1 MSTLPSAR
9 TRTALVIGAGIAG
22 PVVATGLLAAGFEPT
37 VYEAWPAGSA
47 LGAGAWL
54 TVAVNGLEALR
65 ALGLHQ
71 DVLDV
76 AFPSTTI
83 ALYNGAGRLLGEVPL
98 GGTLPDGTVTQ
109 TITRAELYA
118 ALARQ
123 AARRG
128 VPFAHGKRLADA
140 EVRADGRVV
149 ARFDDGSEAV
159 GDVLIG
165 ADGVHSVTR
174 RIIDPRAPSPRRT
187 GMGNVGGIAPQA
199 AALAGAP
206 PGTYRMIFGRRAFF
220 GYVVHPSGDVW
231 WFANPPVPYPPGG
244 ADAAWLASL
253 FADDIGPA
261 AALIAAT
268 PGPLGFVEQ
277 HELPSVPR
285 WCRGP
290 LVIAGDA
297 AHAASP
303 TSGQGASLA
312 AEDGVALAR
321 CLRDRPD
328 DVPAA
333 LSAFEAGRRARVER
347 IVAEAA
353 RMSSHKVPGP
363 VGRWVRDLVLPWVVG
378 WAARTP
384 RDWLFAHRESW

>member
-1 MSTLPSAR
+1 MSTPPR
-9 TRTALVIGAGIAG
+9 VALVIGAGIAG
-22 PVVATGLLAAGFEPT
+22 PVVATGLLAAGFAPT
-37 VYEAWPAGSA
+37 VYEAWPAGAA
-47 LGAGAWL
+47 LSAGAWL
-54 TVAVNGLEALR
+54 TVAVNGIEALR
-65 ALGLHQ
+65 TFGL
-71 DVLDV
+71 DEELLDV

-83 ALYNGAGRLLGEVPL
+83 GLYNGAGRLLGEVPL
-98 GGTLPDGTVTQ
+98 GGALPDGTVTQ
-109 TITRAELYA
+109 TVTRAELYRVIA
-118 ALARQ
+118 SQ
-123 AARRG
+123 AERRG
-128 VPFAHGKRLADA
+128 VPFVHGQRLADA
-140 EVRADGRVV
+140 QVRTDGRVV
-149 ARFDDGSEAV
+149 ARFDDGTEAV

-187 GMGNVGGIAPQA
+187 GMGNVGGIAPGA
-199 AALAGAP
+199 GPLADAP
-206 PGTYRMIFGRRAFF
+206 PGAFRMIFGRRAFF
-220 GYVVHPSGDVW
+220 GYVAHPCGDVW
-231 WFANPPVPYPPGG
+231 WFANPPVPYPDG

-253 FADDIGPA
+253 FADDHGPA

-268 PGPLGFVEQ
+268 PGPLALLDQ
-277 HELPSVPR
+277 HELPRVPR

-290 LVIAGDA
+290 MGIAGDA

-321 CLRDRPD
+321 CLRDGRD

-333 LSAFEAGRRARVER
+333 LAAFEAGRRARVER

-378 WAARTP
+378 WSARAP
-384 RDWLFAHRESW
+384 REWLFAHREPW